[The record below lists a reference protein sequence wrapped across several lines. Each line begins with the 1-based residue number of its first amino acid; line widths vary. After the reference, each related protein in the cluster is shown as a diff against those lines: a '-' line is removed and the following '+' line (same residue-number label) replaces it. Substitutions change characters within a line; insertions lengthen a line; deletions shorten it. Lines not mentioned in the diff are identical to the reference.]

1 MVPWKKN
8 FDILKKDVWV
18 ILHFRLFWELIKQ
31 LKSLTCFNLL
41 LLLVED
47 WQLVAVV
54 VLSLFL
60 LLLIVIVL

>member
-1 MVPWKKN
+1 MV
-8 FDILKKDVWV
+8 
-18 ILHFRLFWELIKQ
+18 LHFRLFWEVIKQ
-31 LKSLTCFNLL
+31 LKSLICFKLL

-47 WQLVAVV
+47 WQLVVVVEVVAVE